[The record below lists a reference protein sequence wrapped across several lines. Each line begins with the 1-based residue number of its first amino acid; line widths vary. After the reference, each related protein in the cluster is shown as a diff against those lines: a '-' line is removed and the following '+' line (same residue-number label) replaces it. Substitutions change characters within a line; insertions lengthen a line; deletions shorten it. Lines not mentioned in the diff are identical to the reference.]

1 MDDKFNPSEKRRSE
15 IDLTSFDLSQFKEY
29 FAQEDAEREAE
40 EKKRAEREAKERAER
55 EAEEKKLMQERIA
68 KKRAREQKEREEFEA
83 KKRAELEAREKEEAR
98 RAAEKAAAAAMAAKR
113 AQEARKK
120 ANLAASAKL
129 RAQAGADNTVSPDEH
144 STKTV
149 KPIEF
154 KQFSSILDIDNT
166 ASPDFSDN
174 NNSSDDD
181 DLVSFVDEKKTKNI
195 ILTVVC
201 AVLCVAFVV
210 CSAAAVYN
218 FFIKGDS
225 DSDEK
230 AVGTAN
236 TASVSYEPFKGLE
249 TSYKDADYPD
259 SISGEMKAM
268 YSQNSDLVGWLTIG
282 GTAIDYPIMHC
293 KNNTYYLNNH
303 NSFDKSSRYGTPF
316 LDFRCNKFDLSKNT
330 VIYGHRMLNDTH
342 FGSLDNFSDVEYYK
356 SHPIIK
362 YQTLNKSY
370 TFKIY
375 AVFYATTES
384 SVDGGYVF
392 NYYNPNMSSS
402 NFNGYIQMLNQ
413 YALYTTDAG
422 LKSDDK
428 IITLSTCSHFYDSL
442 KSGGVDARFVV
453 VGRLLRSGESES
465 VNTNNVL
472 VNSDYRKPQLWYDKK
487 GIANPYASYRSWT
500 PSK

>member
-68 KKRAREQKEREEFEA
+68 KKRAREQKEREELEA
-83 KKRAELEAREKEEAR
+83 KRKAEFAAREKEEAR

-113 AQEARKK
+113 AQEARQK

-129 RAQAGADNTVSPDEH
+129 REQAKANNTVSPEEH

-154 KQFSSILDIDNT
+154 RQFSSILDIDNT
-166 ASPDFSDN
+166 VSPDFSDN
-174 NNSSDDD
+174 NNSVDDD
-181 DLVSFVDEKKTKNI
+181 DIVSFVDEKKTKNI
-195 ILTVVC
+195 ILSIVC
-201 AVLCVAFVV
+201 AVLCVAFIA

-218 FFIKGDS
+218 IFIKDDGS
-225 DSDEK
+225 TTQKNE
-230 AVGTAN
+230 TAKN
-236 TASVSYEPFKGLE
+236 TASVSYEPFKDLK
-249 TSYKDADYPD
+249 TSFKNADYPD

-268 YSQNSDLVGWLTIG
+268 YSQNSDLVGWLTIE
-282 GTAIDYPIMHC
+282 GTAIDYPIVQC
-293 KNNTYYLNNH
+293 KDNSYYLNNH
-303 NSFDKSSRYGTPF
+303 NSFDKSSRYGNPF

-330 VIYGHRMLNDTH
+330 VIYGHYMLNDAH
-342 FGSLDNFSDVEYYK
+342 FGSLDLFSDADYYK
-356 SHPIIK
+356 AHPIIK

-375 AVFYATTES
+375 AVFYATTEPS
-384 SVDGGYVF
+384 SDGGYVF
-392 NYYNPNMSSS
+392 YYYNPNIKAS

-422 LKSDDK
+422 LQENDK
-428 IITLSTCSHFYDSL
+428 IITLSTCAHVYDSL
-442 KSGGVDARFVV
+442 KSGGVDTRFVV

-465 VNTNNVL
+465 VNTNNVA
-472 VNSDYRKPQLWYDKK
+472 VNSNYRRPQIWYDKK
-487 GIANPYASYRSWT
+487 GIANPYASYRSWS

>member
-1 MDDKFNPSEKRRSE
+1 MMDDKFDSPEKRRSE
-15 IDLTSFDLSQFKEY
+15 IDLTEFDLSQFKEY
-29 FAQEDAEREAE
+29 FEQEDAEREAA
-40 EKKRAEREAKERAER
+40 EKEQAEREAKERAER
-55 EAEEKKLMQERIA
+55 EAAEEKIRQERLA
-68 KKRAREQKEREEFEA
+68 KKRALEKREREESEA
-83 KKRAELEAREKEEAR
+83 KRKAEFEAREKEEAR

-113 AQEARKK
+113 AQEARQK

-129 RAQAGADNTVSPDEH
+129 RAQAGADNTVTPDEQ
-144 STKTV
+144 SQTV

-154 KQFSSILDIDNT
+154 RQFSSILDIDNT

-174 NNSSDDD
+174 ITSDDD
-181 DLVSFVDEKKTKNI
+181 DIVGFVDEKKTKSI
-195 ILTVVC
+195 LLTVICV
-201 AVLCVAFVV
+201 VLGLAFVA
-210 CSAAAVYN
+210 CSAVAVYN
-218 FFIKGDS
+218 FFIKDNSSSEGVNDS
-225 DSDEK
+225 
-230 AVGTAN
+230 TAN
-236 TASVSYEPFKGLE
+236 AASVSYEPFRGLE
-249 TSYKDADYPD
+249 TSYNGADYPD

-268 YSQNSDLVGWLTIG
+268 YSQNSDLVGWLTVG
-282 GTAIDYPIMHC
+282 GTAIDYPIMQC
-293 KNNTYYLNNH
+293 KDNTYYLNNH
-303 NSFDKSSRYGTPF
+303 NAFDESARYGTPF

-330 VIYGHRMLNDTH
+330 VVYGHRMLNDAH
-342 FGSLDNFSDVEYYK
+342 FGSLENFADADYYK
-356 SHPIIK
+356 AHPIIK

-384 SVDGGYVF
+384 SVDSGYVF

-422 LKSDDK
+422 LKADDK

-465 VNTNNVL
+465 VNTNGVT
-472 VNSDYRKPQLWYDKK
+472 VNSDYRRPQLWYDKK
-487 GIANPYASYRSWT
+487 GTANPYASYRSWK